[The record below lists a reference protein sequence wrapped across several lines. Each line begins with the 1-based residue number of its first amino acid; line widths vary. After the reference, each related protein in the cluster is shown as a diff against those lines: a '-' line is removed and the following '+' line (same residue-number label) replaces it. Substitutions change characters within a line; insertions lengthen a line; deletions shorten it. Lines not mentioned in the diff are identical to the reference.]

1 MKQVGNKFIHFMV
14 YLSLKPC
21 PKPLL
26 SYVQKQERH
35 MKISFHVI
43 AMLRMYPRPICFR
56 HWLAQQ
62 CNQCRAKKEANGTI
76 FSKEAQGKS

>member
-1 MKQVGNKFIHFMV
+1 MKQVGNKFNFMV

-43 AMLRMYPRPICFR
+43 AMLRLYPWPICFR

-62 CNQCRAKKEANGTI
+62 CNQCSAKKKQTEQY
-76 FSKEAQGKS
+76 FSKEPQGKS